1 MTVEQKQNLG
11 AKLQDL
17 LTELPEYIVDF
28 LTQLSDDTLFTLWK
42 LVNDYMQEKQ
52 KNHKPKEDYQ

>member
-52 KNHKPKEDYQ
+52 KNHKPQEHYQ

>member
-1 MTVEQKQNLG
+1 MTIEQKQNLG

-52 KNHKPKEDYQ
+52 KNHKPQEHYQ

>member
-1 MTVEQKQNLG
+1 MTVEQKQNMG

-52 KNHKPKEDYQ
+52 KNHKSQEHYQ

>member
-52 KNHKPKEDYQ
+52 KNHKP

>member
-1 MTVEQKQNLG
+1 MTVEQMQNLG

-28 LTQLSDDTLFTLWK
+28 LTQFSDDTLFTLRK